1 MTEAD
6 GGCQRLLEAV
16 GGHQYVELKIFQE
29 RLHFS
34 ASQVPHVRHLRHVLV
49 LCLILRHLLKSTNK
63 NPVLKNKNT
72 VLQNNFI
79 PQAIITLQ
87 LILCSIQQVFIPRQ
101 ASRY

>member
-1 MTEAD
+1 MSTAD
-6 GGCQRLLEAV
+6 GGCQGLLEA
-16 GGHQYVELKIFQE
+16 GGGPPYGGLKIFQE

-87 LILCSIQQVFIPRQ
+87 ICLCSIQQVFIP
-101 ASRY
+101 YLK